1 MPETI
6 KSEQLMAI
14 KPPWRA
20 AEAATGLRNTRAAPV
35 GGGRA
40 GKGKIRSRQ
49 TDLWS
54 CMSPRFEGRGEV
66 RTSSQTHAAFLPL
79 FVAKAVCRFER

>member
-20 AEAATGLRNTRAAPV
+20 AEAAIGLRNTRAAPV
-35 GGGRA
+35 GGGR

-54 CMSPRFEGRGEV
+54 RMSPRFEGWGEV
-66 RTSSQTHAAFLPL
+66 QEKQPNRRRFLPL